1 MKVTYRWL
9 QEFTPISVSPDELAT
24 QLTMAGLEVESLEP
38 VAPPFSGVVVGEV
51 LEAARHPDAE
61 KLSLC
66 QVTTDGKN
74 RLQIVCG
81 AKNVRAGLKVA
92 VAMVGAHLPND
103 VLIQRA
109 KLRGQESQGMLC
121 SARELGLG
129 DEDDGILELA
139 QSLPLNQNVR
149 DALDLDDQVLD
160 VNATPNRGDCMSV
173 FGIARDYSAARERRH
188 IEYQVP
194 PVAPSQEAIF
204 SV

>member
-9 QEFTPISVSPDELAT
+9 QEFTPIAAGPAELAA

-51 LEAARHPDAE
+51 LEAGRHPDAE

-66 QVTTDGKN
+66 QVTTDGQN

-92 VAMVGAHLPND
+92 VAMVGARLPNN

-129 DEDDGILELA
+129 EEHNGIMELGG
-139 QSLPLNQNVR
+139 SLPLNQNVHF
-149 DALDLDDQVLD
+149 
-160 VNATPNRGDCMSV
+160 PNVFLHLLQHMSNM
-173 FGIARDYSAARERRH
+173 FGS
-188 IEYQVP
+188 
-194 PVAPSQEAIF
+194 
-204 SV
+204 